1 MNEVGSRRIE
11 RINEQLR
18 EEISDLIRRE
28 LKDPRLAGIVSIT
41 DVKTVPDLS
50 LARVF
55 ISVLGDEEQAQASL
69 KTLDHAAG
77 FLRRR
82 LTGRL
87 RLRRVPE
94 IMFRLDTSIERG
106 DRILGLLREIEV
118 QDSGN
123 TELDEGPK
131 LDNAEERG

>member
-123 TELDEGPK
+123 TELDEAPK

>member
-123 TELDEGPK
+123 TELEEGPK